1 MKKKADEDAKAKEL
15 ELMAEEEKQQGTD
28 PQLSEV
34 KARLD
39 KLEET
44 LKEIVVESKK
54 QSGDVADRPID
65 NAVKKEPATTKSG
78 TPNAQEKTT
87 PSNERKTQ
95 AKAALPDQ
103 KQLKCDDSS
112 PDVKK

>member
-1 MKKKADEDAKAKEL
+1 MKKKADEEAKVKEL
-15 ELMAEEEKQQGTD
+15 ELMAEEEKQGTD

-65 NAVKKEPATTKSG
+65 NAVKEPATTKPG
-78 TPNAQEKTT
+78 THNTREKTN
-87 PSNERKTQ
+87 PSNEGETR
-95 AKAALPDQ
+95 AKSALPDQ
-103 KQLKCDDSS
+103 KQIKTDGSS
-112 PDVKK
+112 PDVNK

>member
-1 MKKKADEDAKAKEL
+1 MKKKADEEAKVKEL

-65 NAVKKEPATTKSG
+65 NAVKEPATTKPG
-78 TPNAQEKTT
+78 THNTREKTN
-87 PSNERKTQ
+87 PSNEGETR
-95 AKAALPDQ
+95 AKSALPDQ
-103 KQLKCDDSS
+103 KQIKTDGSS
-112 PDVKK
+112 PDVNK